1 MQLKAE
7 KILDFQKIL
16 CYTIIKRNK
25 EGNTMPKISFTK
37 LGLKRGDEV
46 NTVNFN
52 GNIIEIKKYLP
63 IEEKL
68 DLVAFVL
75 NNSAD
80 QNNFA
85 NPLKMEVFMNL
96 GILYYYTNIT
106 FTDKQKEDAPKLY
119 DLVEENGLVDAVIAE
134 MDELEYDT
142 ITKAVDET
150 IKEFYKYKNS
160 AMGIMEMITTDY
172 SNLSLE
178 AEEINKNLSNP
189 ENLALLKDVLTKMG

>member
-1 MQLKAE
+1 
-7 KILDFQKIL
+7 
-16 CYTIIKRNK
+16 
-25 EGNTMPKISFTK
+25 MPKISFTK

-52 GNIIEIKKYLP
+52 GNIIEVKKYLP

-172 SNLSLE
+172 SNLNLE
-178 AEEINKNLSNP
+178 AEEINNNLSNP
-189 ENLALLKDVLTKMG
+189 ENLALLKDILTKMG